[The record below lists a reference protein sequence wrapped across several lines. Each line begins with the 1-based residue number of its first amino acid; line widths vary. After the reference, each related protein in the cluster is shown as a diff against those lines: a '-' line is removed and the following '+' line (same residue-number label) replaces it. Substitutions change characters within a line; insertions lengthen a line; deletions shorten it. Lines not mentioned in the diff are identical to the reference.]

1 MNETAASVSG
11 GQGSPRFDVLTIG
24 RVSVDLYPDDSG
36 VPLAEVRSFRR
47 FLGGG
52 PVNVAVAAA
61 RYGRRSAVITKVGS
75 EGFGPYVRSA
85 LSEFGVDAR
94 YVGTDP
100 HLLTPLVFCELHPPD
115 HFPIIYYREPKAPDL
130 NITSDEIDIDAVR
143 NSAVFWTTGTGL
155 CEEPS
160 RGATLH
166 ALAARARRPFTI
178 HDLDYR
184 PTLWESEAEAKRWQ
198 REALGLASVAIGNRE
213 EIAVAVGDA
222 APERQA
228 DRLLDLGVELAFVK
242 LGPEGTLV
250 AWSGGAERVAPTPVE
265 VVNGLGAGDAFGGA
279 VCHGL
284 LAGWDPP
291 RIAHFASAAGAYVAG
306 QLACADAMPTEE
318 QVEELIARTGQP
330 VS

>member
-1 MNETAASVSG
+1 MNETSASVSG
-11 GQGSPRFDVLTIG
+11 GRDSPRFDVLTIG
-24 RVSVDLYPDDSG
+24 RVSVDLYPADSG

-100 HLLTPLVFCELHPPD
+100 ELLTPIVFCELHPPD

-130 NITSDEIDIDAVR
+130 NITADEIDIDAVR

-160 RGATLH
+160 RSATLH
-166 ALAARARRPFTI
+166 ALATRGRRPFTI

-184 PTLWESEAEAKRWQ
+184 PTLWESEAEAKQWQ

-250 AWSGGAERVAPTPVE
+250 AWPSGAERVAPTPIE

-284 LAGWDPP
+284 LAGWDRP

>member
-1 MNETAASVSG
+1 MNETVSVSG
-11 GQGSPRFDVLTIG
+11 GQDSPRFDVLTIG
-24 RVSVDLYPDDSG
+24 RVSVDLYPADSG

-100 HLLTPLVFCELHPPD
+100 ELLTPLVFCELHPPD
-115 HFPIIYYREPKAPDL
+115 HFPIIYYREPKAPDH
-130 NITSDEIDIDAVR
+130 NINTDEIELDAVR

-166 ALAARARRPFTI
+166 ALDARRRSSFTI

-184 PTLWESEAEAKRWQ
+184 PSLWESEAEAKRWQ
-198 REALGLASVAIGNRE
+198 LEALGLASVAIGNRE
-213 EIAVAVGDA
+213 EIAVALGDA

-242 LGPEGTLV
+242 LGSEGTLV
-250 AWSGGAERVAPTPVE
+250 AWPGGAERVAPTPIE

-330 VS
+330 VI